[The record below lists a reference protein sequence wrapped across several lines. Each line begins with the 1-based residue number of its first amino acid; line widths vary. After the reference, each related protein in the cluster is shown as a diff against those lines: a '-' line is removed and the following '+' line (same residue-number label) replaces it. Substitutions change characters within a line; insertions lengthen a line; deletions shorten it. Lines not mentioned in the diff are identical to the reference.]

1 MTFKLIVK
9 PLVEIPNVQVN
20 EYSYDQ
26 KVVRIGRKTTNDIQL
41 QDIRRLVSGQHA
53 EVRENG
59 RQYIVVDLGSKNGT
73 QLNGDK
79 LVTGKEYPL
88 SPADEII
95 IGDFNLQF
103 YPVETRPPE
112 SANQVSG
119 IQVSSKELKARNLK
133 PGTWSPEPQDDLFEK
148 SVFFKEELNRIYR
161 AYAER
166 DPLERENVLVE
177 TVLRKID
184 EIPAESR
191 NRFFNLIE
199 PQFGIKG
206 EKASSLS
213 AEAPQTQP
221 SAAQNLNEALSKIV
235 GRYIGKSAILNT
247 PDGVAQVMERIDRI
261 LQVTVKAL
269 FAAVKSRRA
278 FEEDFNVE
286 ATRIFS
292 WKLNPLK
299 LAEEEKQFG
308 EYLLDPGREK
318 SSDKVIS
325 ELEELFSDLAY
336 HQMGLIAGM
345 RESQIGLL
353 KKLDPDEIEREAA
366 KKIWPLSG
374 VASWNHFK
382 EKYKELK
389 ENEVKTFEKILGPN
403 FARGY
408 LSVQKKKKAS

>member
-1 MTFKLIVK
+1 MAFKLIVK

-41 QDIRRLVSGQHA
+41 QDLRRLVSGQHA
-53 EVRENG
+53 EVRENE
-59 RQYIVVDLGSKNGT
+59 RHYIVIDVGSKNGT
-73 QLNGDK
+73 QLNGEK
-79 LVTGKEYPL
+79 LIAGKEYPL
-88 SPADEII
+88 SPSDEII

-103 YPVETRPPE
+103 YPVETRQPE
-112 SANQVSG
+112 SASQVSG
-119 IQVSSKELKARNLK
+119 SQFRAQNSKLETRN
-133 PGTWSPEPQDDLFEK
+133 PEPQDDLFETAA
-148 SVFFKEELNRIYR
+148 SFKEELNRIYR

-166 DPLERENVLVE
+166 DPLERENLLVE
-177 TVLRKID
+177 IVLRKIK
-184 EIPAESR
+184 EIPTESR
-191 NRFFNLIE
+191 DRFFKLI
-199 PQFGIKG
+199 QLGFGING
-206 EKASSLS
+206 EKTTSSS
-213 AEAPQTQP
+213 ADAPQTTTP
-221 SAAQNLNEALSKIV
+221 ASQNLNEALSKIV
-235 GRYIGKSAILNT
+235 GRYIGKSAILNS
-247 PDGVAQVMERIDRI
+247 PGGAEQVMERIDRI

-269 FAAVKSRRA
+269 FAAVRSRRE

-299 LAEEEKQFG
+299 LAEEEKQIG

-318 SSDKVIS
+318 STDKVIS

-336 HQMGLIAGM
+336 HQIGLIAGM
-345 RESQIGLL
+345 RESQIALL